1 MDNILHFAS
10 QLLILLLLIITFLQ
24 SGWDKISDWKGN
36 LEWLKGHF
44 SKTILK
50 NMVPIA
56 LLKVLVLEIFTSI
69 LCIIGFFNLVIE
81 GNTLW
86 AFYGCI
92 MGTITLLM
100 LLLGQRLAKDYD
112 GARTI
117 VIYLIP
123 AIMGVYLLSPA

>member
-50 NMVPIA
+50 NMVQLP
-56 LLKVLVLEIFTSI
+56 F
-69 LCIIGFFNLVIE
+69 
-81 GNTLW
+81 
-86 AFYGCI
+86 
-92 MGTITLLM
+92 
-100 LLLGQRLAKDYD
+100 
-112 GARTI
+112 
-117 VIYLIP
+117 
-123 AIMGVYLLSPA
+123 